1 MNIRHGE
8 LHLAPAL
15 PTHWQ
20 TLSFPLRWQ
29 GIDMQVIINAAEIR
43 INSTEQ
49 IVLWVNGEK
58 VSVQGET
65 VIRNDAIIS
74 PTHGTATTERGDE

>member
-1 MNIRHGE
+1 
-8 LHLAPAL
+8 
-15 PTHWQ
+15 
-20 TLSFPLRWQ
+20 
-29 GIDMQVIINAAEIR
+29 MQVIINAAEIR

-58 VSVQGET
+58 VSVQGDT

-74 PTHGTATTERGDE
+74 PTYGTATTERGDE